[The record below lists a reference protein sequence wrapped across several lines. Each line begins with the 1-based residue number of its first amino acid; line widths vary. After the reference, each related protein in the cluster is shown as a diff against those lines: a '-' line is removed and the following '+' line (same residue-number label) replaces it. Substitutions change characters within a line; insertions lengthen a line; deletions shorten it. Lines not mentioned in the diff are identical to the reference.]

1 MSRPVTRLRALEQER
16 DKLAELLA
24 QRFVA
29 IGAAAEAQRDLATA
43 RGRIV
48 ELRQELDHLR
58 AGLDHARREHER
70 LEQLLRRTQDVAR
83 GYAAQ
88 LDAAERR
95 RRAAGWWRRLFTA
108 GGGSRVSPSPIQKSQ
123 PGTTACQA
131 LK

>member
-48 ELRQELDHLR
+48 ELRQEVDHLR
-58 AGLDHARREHER
+58 AVLDHARREHER

-83 GYAAQ
+83 G
-88 LDAAERR
+88 
-95 RRAAGWWRRLFTA
+95 
-108 GGGSRVSPSPIQKSQ
+108 GSRVSPSPIQKSQ

>member
-24 QRFVA
+24 QQFVA
-29 IGAAAEAQRDLATA
+29 IGAAAEAQRDLAAA

-48 ELRQELDHLR
+48 ELGHEVDHLR
-58 AGLDHARREHER
+58 AGLDHARREHQR

-95 RRAAGWWRRLFTA
+95 RRAVGWWLRLFTA
-108 GGGSRVSPSPIQKSQ
+108 SGGSRVSPSPIQKSQ
-123 PGTTACQA
+123 PGATACQA